1 MQGRVCTT
9 KIDVRY
15 PYIIEGMTST
25 WKWHAANQEYLPG
38 IVTLAIFAVSNFYLL
53 LTMQCLNPLSWLTD
67 VGTFLFSH
75 CGYCETRDIYLFGTI
90 CFVKKWKAA
99 KFVIPPVVLA
109 TCPTAMRQESLI
121 TCCEPLVNFISG
133 CRIWIHTQL
142 PSHKMNRQMVIQ

>member
-25 WKWHAANQEYLPG
+25 WKWHAADQEYLPG

-53 LTMQCLNPLSWLTD
+53 LTMQCFNPLSWLTD
-67 VGTFLFSH
+67 ISVNFFHHAGAVKPETFIWLKILVLKSKGKMLNLCSH
-75 CGYCETRDIYLFGTI
+75 LWYLL
-90 CFVKKWKAA
+90 
-99 KFVIPPVVLA
+99 LA
-109 TCPTAMRQESLI
+109 TAMRQESLI